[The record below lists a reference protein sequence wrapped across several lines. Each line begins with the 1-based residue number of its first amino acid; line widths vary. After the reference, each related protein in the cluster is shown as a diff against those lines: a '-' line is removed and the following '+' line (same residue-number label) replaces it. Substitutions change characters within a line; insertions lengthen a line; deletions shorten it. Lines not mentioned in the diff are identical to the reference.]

1 MRRLGRGRTAKA
13 EKDEGGREVTQLPPP
28 PPRALKIGADTGVRL
43 DDRNVSDMALRVEI
57 MEAKGDSK

>member
-1 MRRLGRGRTAKA
+1 MRRLGRGRTAEA
-13 EKDEGGREVTQLPPP
+13 GKDGGREVTQLPPP